1 MNSKNEFAPLEE
13 KRAHELKFMI
23 NQAAR
28 TKNALVLDPIDGITG
43 TVPVSQI
50 QPGQNVN
57 GITRF
62 RTHYRAAA

>member
-1 MNSKNEFAPLEE
+1 MNSKNEFAPLDQ
-13 KRAHELKFMI
+13 KRANELKFMI

-28 TKNALVLDPIDGITG
+28 TKDALVLDPDEGVTG

-62 RTHYRAAA
+62 RTHYRPVR

>member
-23 NQAAR
+23 NQASR
-28 TKNALVLDPIDGITG
+28 NNDALLLDIDEGIKG
-43 TVPVSQI
+43 AVPVSQI